1 MHRSSIEVN
10 ADSRVTIYA
19 AAGCN
24 WCDATEAMLTKLGI
38 EYHRIE
44 VRLDPEGREEL
55 MRQTGRMSFP
65 QVVIDEQIVGGY
77 QELISLTAQHG
88 PAPRRLPRAA

>member
-1 MHRSSIEVN
+1 MQRSSIEVN

-24 WCDATEAMLTKLGI
+24 WCHATEAMLNKLGI

-44 VRLDPEGREEL
+44 LALDP
-55 MRQTGRMSFP
+55 S
-65 QVVIDEQIVGGY
+65 
-77 QELISLTAQHG
+77 
-88 PAPRRLPRAA
+88 RARPGA